1 MLIYV
6 EFACVFSANET
17 SREGLTGMTAHA
29 AKHLIIG
36 GGIIGCSVA
45 YHLAKSGETDIVLL
59 EKASLTEGAT
69 WHAAGLVGQLRSSRN
84 TTRMLKRSVAMYD
97 ALEAETGMAFDWKK
111 VGSLRLAATR
121 ERLLEARRLAT
132 MARSFGLEMEI
143 ITPAE
148 AKELFP
154 YIDADGLEGAAFIP
168 SDGHVDPASLC
179 QAIAAGARKRGVQI
193 RQGVKV
199 TDFEIT
205 GRRITRVMTTEGDYE
220 AENIILAAG
229 MWSRELAAKLGV
241 TVPACAVEHQY
252 IVTEPLPTPELVKDL
267 PTLRDP
273 ERLVYYKPDAGG
285 RLVIGGYEEGTLP
298 FGDKGIPGEFVRQLL
313 PDNLDRFAPL
323 AEMAGQVTPV
333 VNEVGIRQVI
343 NGPIPYSADGD
354 FVMGWA
360 PELDNLMLST
370 GFLYGIAAGGGAGE
384 MIAEWILEGRPSL
397 DLWPLDVRRFSPHH
411 ATRAFMYPRAVEHYA
426 HHYKMRYPGQ
436 EAETA
441 RNLRL
446 SPLYDRLKEH
456 GAVYGSKNGWE
467 RPLWFAL
474 EGVEPVDQLDFINPG
489 WKKYAAEEHKAV
501 REGVALVDQTSFA
514 KFELI
519 GKGAL
524 DALQGMAVSNMDKP
538 VGSVIYTQLC
548 NETGGIEAD
557 LTITRLAE
565 DRFYIVTGSGFGVHD
580 SDWIRRA
587 LPKDGSVHLIDMT
600 SARAVINICGPKSR
614 DVLQSV
620 SEMDL
625 SNDAFPFGTAQDI
638 IVGAAHVRAVR
649 IGYVGELG
657 WELHIPTEFARHV
670 YDCLWEAGQ
679 AHGIRDVGYRAIESL
694 RLEKGYLYWSA
705 DITPDYT
712 PIEAGLGFRVHLKS
726 KGDYTGRAVLEKQKL
741 NGTDRRL
748 CTFTCDDKLPITGGE
763 TILLGNETVS
773 LASSAGYG
781 NTVGKTII
789 LGYLPASL
797 DGETDF
803 ELEVFGE
810 RHPIRRAD
818 GPLYDP
824 ANERLKA

>member
-1 MLIYV
+1 
-6 EFACVFSANET
+6 
-17 SREGLTGMTAHA
+17 MTQHS

-36 GGIIGCSVA
+36 GGIIGCSIA
-45 YHLAKSGETDIVLL
+45 YHLAREGERDVVLL

-84 TTRMLKRSVAMYD
+84 TTRMLKRSVALYD
-97 ALEAETGMAFDWKK
+97 RLADEVGMQFDWKK

-121 ERLLEARRLAT
+121 ERLLEAKRLAT
-132 MARSFGLEMEI
+132 MARSFDLEMEI
-143 ITPAE
+143 ITPSE

-179 QAIAAGARKRGVQI
+179 QAIATGARKHGAQI

-205 GRRITRVMTTEGDYE
+205 GGRITKVMTTEGDYE
-220 AENIILAAG
+220 AETIVLASG

-241 TVPACAVEHQY
+241 VVPACAVEHQY
-252 IVTEPLPTPELVKDL
+252 IVTEPLPQPELVKGL

-298 FGDKGIPGEFVRQLL
+298 FGDQGIPGEFVRQLL

-323 AEMAGQVTPV
+323 AELAGQVTPV

-360 PELDNLMLST
+360 PELKNLMLST

-384 MIAEWILEGRPSL
+384 MIAEWILQGRPSL

-411 ATRAFMYPRAVEHYA
+411 ATKAFMYPRAVEHYA

-436 EAETA
+436 EAEAA

-446 SPLYDRLKEH
+446 SPLHARLKDH
-456 GAVYGSKNGWE
+456 GAVFGSKNGWE
-467 RPLWFAL
+467 RPLWFAP
-474 EGVEPVDQLDFINPG
+474 EGVEPVDQLDFLNPG
-489 WKKYAAEEHKAV
+489 WKAFAAEEHRAT
-501 REGVALVDQTSFA
+501 RDGVVLIDQSSFS

-519 GKGAL
+519 GSGAL
-524 DALQGMAVSNMDKP
+524 QALQNLAVSNMDKP

-548 NETGGIEAD
+548 NDQGGTEAD
-557 LTITRLAE
+557 ITITRIGK
-565 DRFYIVTGSGFGVHD
+565 DHFYVVTGSGFGVHD
-580 SDWIRRA
+580 ADLIRRH
-587 LPKDGSVHLIDMT
+587 LPEDGSAHLVEVT
-600 SARAVINICGPKSR
+600 SARAVINICGPKAR
-614 DVLQSV
+614 EVLQAVCEEDV
-620 SEMDL
+620 S
-625 SNDAFPFGTAQDI
+625 NAAFPFATAQEI
-638 IVGAAHVRAVR
+638 TLGAARVRAAR

-657 WELHIPTEFARHV
+657 WELHIPTEFALHV
-670 YDCLWEAGQ
+670 YDLLWQAGQ
-679 AHGIRDVGYRAIESL
+679 AHGIRNIGYRAIESL

-712 PIEAGLGFRVHLKS
+712 PVEAGLGFRVHLKS
-726 KGDYTGRAVLEKQKL
+726 KGDFIGRSVLEAQKAQ
-741 NGTDRRL
+741 GVDRCL
-748 CTFTCDDKLPITGGE
+748 CTFTADDPLPMTGGE
-763 TILLGNETVS
+763 TILLNGQTVS
-773 LASSAGYG
+773 VASSGG
-781 NTVGKTII
+781 FGHSVGKTII
-789 LGYLPASL
+789 LGYLPTDLA
-797 DGETDF
+797 DQRDF
-803 ELEVFGE
+803 ELEIFGD
-810 RHPIRRAD
+810 RVPIQRVD
-818 GPLYDP
+818 GPLFDP
-824 ANERLKA
+824 QNRKLKA

>member
-1 MLIYV
+1 MAV
-6 EFACVFSANET
+6 HS
-17 SREGLTGMTAHA
+17 

-36 GGIIGCSVA
+36 GGIIGCSIA
-45 YHLAKSGETDIVLL
+45 YHLAKSGEKDVVLL

-97 ALEAETGMAFDWKK
+97 QLEAETGMAFDWKK
-111 VGSLRLAATR
+111 VGSLRLAATK
-121 ERLLEARRLAT
+121 ERMLEAKRLTT
-132 MARSFGLEMEI
+132 MARSFDLEMEMI
-143 ITPAE
+143 SPDE
-148 AKELFP
+148 AKALFP
-154 YIDADGLEGAAFIP
+154 YIDATGLEGAAFIP

-179 QAIAAGARKRGVQI
+179 QAIASGARMHGAKI
-193 RQGVKV
+193 LQGVKV
-199 TDFEIT
+199 TDFEIVND
-205 GRRITRVMTTEGDYE
+205 RIKKVMTTEGDYE
-220 AENIILAAG
+220 AETVVLAAG

-241 TVPACAVEHQY
+241 IVPACAVEHQY
-252 IVTEPLPTPELVKDL
+252 IVTEPLPDPELVKGL

-285 RLVIGGYEEGTLP
+285 RLVIGGYEDDTLP
-298 FGDKGIPGEFVRQLL
+298 FGDKGIPGEFIRQLL

-360 PELDNLMLST
+360 PNLKNLMLST

-384 MIAEWILEGRPSL
+384 MIAEWILDGSPSL

-411 ATRAFMYPRAVEHYA
+411 ATKAFMYPRAVEHYA

-446 SPLYDRLKEH
+446 SPLHERLEQR
-456 GAVYGSKNGWE
+456 GAIFGSKNGWE
-467 RPLWFAL
+467 RPLWFAPD
-474 EGVEPVDQLDFINPG
+474 GVDPVDQLAFINPG
-489 WKKYAAEEHKAV
+489 WKQYAAQEHQAV
-501 REGVALVDQTSFA
+501 REGVALIDQSSFS
-514 KFELI
+514 KFEMI
-519 GKGAL
+519 GAGAL
-524 DALQGMAVSNMDKP
+524 PALQRIAVSNMDKP

-548 NETGGIEAD
+548 NAKGGIEAD
-557 LTITRLAE
+557 VTITRTAH

-580 SDWIRRA
+580 SDWISRA
-587 LPKDGSVHLIDMT
+587 LPTDGSVHLIDVT
-600 SARAVINICGPKSR
+600 SARAVVNICGPKAR

-620 SEMDL
+620 SEQDV
-625 SNDAFPFGTAQDI
+625 SNGAFPFGTAQQI
-638 IVGAAHVRAVR
+638 VVGAATVLAAR

-670 YDCLWEAGQ
+670 YDTLKQAGE
-679 AHGIRDVGYRAIESL
+679 AHGIRDIGYRAIESL

-712 PIEAGLGFRVHLKS
+712 PIEAGLGFRVHLKTKS
-726 KGDYTGRAVLEKQKL
+726 DFVGRAVLEHQKA
-741 NGTDRRL
+741 NGIYKRL
-748 CTFTCDDKLPITGGE
+748 CTFVCDNQLPTTGGE
-763 TILLGNETVS
+763 TIVKDGKTVS
-773 LASSAGYG
+773 VATSAGFGY
-781 NTVGKTII
+781 TVSKTII
-789 LGYLPASL
+789 FGYLPSQLL
-797 DGETDF
+797 DERDF

-810 RHPIRRAD
+810 RHKITRVD
-818 GPLYDP
+818 GPQYDP
-824 ANERLKA
+824 QNMRLKA